1 MSSISDAIPNK
12 PFPKARYSSAFCLGF
27 LFKDFCYHPTQV
39 LLLSLQ
45 DVGVY
50 IASSPQGVTLG

>member
-1 MSSISDAIPNK
+1 MVSLAQGNTLRK
-12 PFPKARYSSAFCLGF
+12 SAFCLGF

>member
-1 MSSISDAIPNK
+1 MSSRKAIPNK
-12 PFPKARYSSAFCLGF
+12 SLHKARNSSAFCLGF

-50 IASSPQGVTLG
+50 VTSSPQGVTLG

>member
-1 MSSISDAIPNK
+1 MVSLAQGNTLRK
-12 PFPKARYSSAFCLGF
+12 SAFCLGF
-27 LFKDFCYHPTQV
+27 LFKDFCYHPTLV

-50 IASSPQGVTLG
+50 VTSSPQGVTLG